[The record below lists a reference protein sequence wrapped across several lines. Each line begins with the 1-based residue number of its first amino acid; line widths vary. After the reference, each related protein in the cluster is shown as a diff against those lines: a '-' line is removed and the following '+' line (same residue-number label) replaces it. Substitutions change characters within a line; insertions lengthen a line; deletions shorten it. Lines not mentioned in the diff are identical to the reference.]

1 MFEALKEKS
10 RLSAE
15 LETADETISAQQQEI
30 DKLHEAVRIRSECIK
45 ELCACLTEAAP
56 WIDPIMIGPVT
67 HTGEAARNK
76 LLERISAA
84 LTWAGHKP
92 PASMTAQNAV
102 R

>member
-15 LETADETISAQQQEI
+15 LETAEETIAAQQQEI
-30 DKLHEAVRIRSECIK
+30 AKLREAVRVRSECIN
-45 ELCACLTEAAP
+45 ELCVCLSEAAP

-67 HTGEAARNK
+67 HTGEMARNK
-76 LLERISAA
+76 LLERINVA

-92 PASMTAQNAV
+92 LTPAP
-102 R
+102 

>member
-15 LETADETISAQQQEI
+15 LDSAHETISSQAQEI
-30 DKLHEAVRIRSECIK
+30 AKLREAVRVRSDCIK
-45 ELCACLTEAAP
+45 ELCACLTDASS
-56 WIDPIMIGPVT
+56 WIDPIMIGPLT
-67 HTGEAARNK
+67 HTGESARNK

-92 PASMTAQNAV
+92 VTPTP
-102 R
+102 